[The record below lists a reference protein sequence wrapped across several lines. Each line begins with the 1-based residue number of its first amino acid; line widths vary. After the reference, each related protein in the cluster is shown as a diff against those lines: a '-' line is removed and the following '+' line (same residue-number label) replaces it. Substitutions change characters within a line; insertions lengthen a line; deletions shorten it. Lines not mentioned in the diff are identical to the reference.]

1 MLKSVLKH
9 SLLALIITASH
20 AQTGPARISG
30 GVAAGNLLT
39 KAAPVYPPIARAA
52 HVSGSVV
59 LHAIIGKD
67 GHIEN
72 LTVVSGPAML
82 QASALDAVRQ
92 WTYKPYLLNGNP
104 TEVETQIVV
113 NYNLAP
119 DPAPA
124 QQPTFSDVRETAN
137 LDTNALIAR
146 ANAGDAVAAYSLG
159 TRFASGS
166 HNVIKDQPR
175 AESLFQSAAAA
186 IQPAAEKGDPIAQYM
201 MGTMSHYG
209 RGVPKSDTGATAWYR
224 KSADQNYPPALA
236 TLANFYEYALGG
248 LAFDGDKARTYWQ
261 KAAETGDAI
270 VMSTYAGRLENSS
283 AAITKNLPE
292 AFTWYSKA
300 ADKGNNNAEDALG
313 RFYETGTV
321 VPVDMAQAIAW
332 YQRAA
337 DHGNPSAQVALGV
350 IYLQAKSVPQ
360 DNAKAF
366 HYFELSANQ
375 DFPFGDEWLGNMYRD
390 GITVPRNFDKARS
403 LYTQALDRD
412 KDNAT
417 KLLNDLNNLQAQ
429 QAATR
434 PVDTPPA
441 NTQAAAPQQPA
452 YDSIHNGDP
461 NSKVRLGHGNL
472 VYRDPTMAALD
483 LATIQQRAANKDD
496 HEAQFELGVRMVL
509 GEGIKK
515 DKKAGTK
522 VLNDCAYSSSRCAIA
537 SGDLDGITYCNLEPK
552 EPCWGYYK
560 RAIQSSN
567 EYFAAVGHDHLYSR
581 VGGGGEALLGGIVS
595 GLTAFNQAAG
605 NSDGSASIQNAA
617 NQQTAAIQAKQ
628 QQAAAAQAAQAKAV
642 AAQQASAQQQAAAQA
657 AHQRATQLQA
667 QQEAQQRAAQQAA
680 AAKAEQE
687 RLASANACH
696 GMNSI
701 VHLQSEWFPYG
712 PKENNEV
719 VGYFTN
725 NSTVNVTCTWA
736 FHKNGQWTE
745 VGTGYIKVGATHQGG
760 QGGGI
765 WTMGADSSD
774 MRYACFEGSDPVG
787 PDGKHCA
794 TEVVFSGPTSAGT
807 DLRDRK

>member
-1 MLKSVLKH
+1 MLKNVLKH
-9 SLLALIITASH
+9 SLLATFLTTSAF
-20 AQTGPARISG
+20 AQHPARISG
-30 GVAAGNLLT
+30 GVAAGNLVSNP
-39 KAAPVYPPIARAA
+39 APTYPAIARAA
-52 HVSGSVV
+52 HVSGTVV
-59 LHAIIGKD
+59 LHAIIGTD
-67 GHIEN
+67 GHVEN

-82 QASALDAVRQ
+82 QASAMDAVKQ
-92 WTYKPYLLNGNP
+92 WTYKPYLLNGQP
-104 TEVETQIVV
+104 TEVDTQIVV
-113 NYNLAP
+113 NFNL
-119 DPAPA
+119 DNTPAA
-124 QQPTFSDVRETAN
+124 KLADIRETNGLAS
-137 LDTNALIAR
+137 NALIAR
-146 ANAGDAVAAYSLG
+146 VNDGDPVAAYALG
-159 TRFASGS
+159 ARYDTGAFG
-166 HNVIKDQPR
+166 VTKDPK
-175 AESLFQSAAAA
+175 LAAAFYQRAVTA
-186 IQPAAEKGDPIAQYM
+186 IQPAADKGDPVAEYM
-201 MGTMSHYG
+201 MGQFTHYG
-209 RGVPKSDTGATAWYR
+209 RGLPLNETQAVAWFQ

-236 TLANFYEYALGG
+236 TLANFYEYAHAG
-248 LAFDGDKARTYWQ
+248 LAFDGDRARALWLKGAQ
-261 KAAETGDAI
+261 TGDPI
-270 VMSTYAGRLENSS
+270 VMNTYANRLENGS
-283 AAITKNLPE
+283 AAIAKNLPE
-292 AFTWYSKA
+292 ALEWYRKA

-313 RFYETGTV
+313 RFYETGTA
-321 VPVDMAQAIAW
+321 VPKDMGQAIFW

-337 DHGNPSAQVALGV
+337 DHGNPSAQVAMGV

-375 DFPFGDEWLGNMYRD
+375 NFAFGDEWLGNMYRD

-417 KLLNDLNNLQAQ
+417 KLLADLNNLQAQ
-429 QAATR
+429 QQAAAR
-434 PVDTPPA
+434 PGYTPPA
-441 NTQAAAPQQPA
+441 SAQAAAPQQPA
-452 YDSIHNGDP
+452 YDPTHNGDP

-483 LATIQQRAANKDD
+483 IATIQRRAANKQDY
-496 HEAQFELGVRMVL
+496 EAQFELGVRMVL

-628 QQAAAAQAAQAKAV
+628 QQAIAAQAAQAKA
-642 AAQQASAQQQAAAQA
+642 AATQQQAAAQQA
-657 AHQRATQLQA
+657 AAQKAAQDAANQKA
-667 QQEAQQRAAQQAA
+667 QQEAQQRAAQLAAQQAAQAKAA
-680 AAKAEQE
+680 AA
-687 RLASANACH
+687 ANSCH

-787 PDGKHCA
+787 PDGKHCT